1 MLHTRS
7 SAEALALCSVKANGG
22 HAEPAA
28 GISGLLR
35 LCIGLRASAAPPNG
49 QLRTINPHVDAALR
63 EVACALPTQRSAAP
77 ACGAR
82 AGGGCAGG
90 VSSFGYS
97 GTIAHAVLDSGVVGG
112 ELRASAASWGEG
124 PRYNRRRFTWLPSGT
139 SRSASASI
147 RLFSTAWAS
156 VASEQ
161 ADERAPDGSRWLL
174 HETAA
179 SAWVD
184 RILLAIV
191 AAPCRAALVHSA
203 ALSAELALGK
213 WHGMLVAVAP
223 AAARTA
229 PTVDGLCAIVSAARQ
244 LRHRRAW

>member
-1 MLHTRS
+1 M
-7 SAEALALCSVKANGG
+7 
-22 HAEPAA
+22 PA
-28 GISGLLR
+28 
-35 LCIGLRASAAPPNG
+35 
-49 QLRTINPHVDAALR
+49 
-63 EVACALPTQRSAAP
+63 
-77 ACGAR
+77 
-82 AGGGCAGG
+82 
-90 VSSFGYS
+90 
-97 GTIAHAVLDSGVVGG
+97 
-112 ELRASAASWGEG
+112 
-124 PRYNRRRFTWLPSGT
+124 GT

-174 HETAA
+174 HGTAA

-191 AAPCRAALVHSA
+191 AAPCRAALVHAA

-244 LRHRRAW
+244 LSQLRPTPLRLVILTAGALPVAPRAGAKAPATSLSCDGAWGLARVLQLELSALRLTAADVCDEVSLAAAARELLGQRHAGGDEQSLAWRHSARLRGAASARRRRGEQANAIRQDLAHQPLVG